1 MSLLAVARWMAL
13 HTLRRP
19 AAWVGL
25 AFCLAAWQLALVLGP
40 LGAGG
45 EGSGPAGILYEVSF
59 LASLFGASLSLGALG
74 ECEWFLLRLAAPQRL
89 AARAVGLLAG
99 GALAVTLTL
108 VVPLSTS
115 LLGHGP
121 PLAWNTLALGLGLG
135 LVGVLAHLAAAG
147 LLLLHLPLPVPVR
160 MLALPLATWVLPA
173 LIGSDGF
180 WPARAARLLDASR
193 HLDLAAAGS
202 GWSDTWLGVLA
213 LATCAGLLAARPH
226 AATSSPPATTDHP

>member
-13 HTLRRP
+13 YTLRRP

-25 AFCLAAWQLALVLGP
+25 ALCLAAWQLALVLSP
-40 LGAGG
+40 LSAGG
-45 EGSGPAGILYEVSF
+45 EGSGPDGLIYEVSF
-59 LASLFGASLSLGALG
+59 LAGLFGSSLSLGALG
-74 ECEWFLLRLAAPQRL
+74 QCEWFFLRLAAPQRL

-99 GALAVTLTL
+99 GALAVALTL
-108 VVPLSTS
+108 AVPLSTS
-115 LLGHGP
+115 LLGGGP
-121 PLAWNTLALGLGLG
+121 PLAWNALALGLG

-147 LLLLHLPLPVPVR
+147 LLLLHLPVPVPLR
-160 MLALPLATWVLPA
+160 MLALPLATWALPA

-193 HLDLAAAGS
+193 HLDLAAAGGS

-226 AATSSPPATTDHP
+226 AATSIPAATTDHP